1 MYVKKKYYFH
11 KEDYTNYYYKLLI
24 FAITGTNYYK
34 LQALN
39 ASCFFHVFTF
49 FIYRKLIT
57 KKVLSC
63 LTRITSKF
71 KLNMFKKKNCAYLI
85 FLIYYSNNL

>member
-24 FAITGTNYYK
+24 FAITGTNNYYK

-39 ASCFFHVFTF
+39 ASFFFHVFTF

-71 KLNMFKKKNCAYLI
+71 KLNMFKKKI
-85 FLIYYSNNL
+85 VPI